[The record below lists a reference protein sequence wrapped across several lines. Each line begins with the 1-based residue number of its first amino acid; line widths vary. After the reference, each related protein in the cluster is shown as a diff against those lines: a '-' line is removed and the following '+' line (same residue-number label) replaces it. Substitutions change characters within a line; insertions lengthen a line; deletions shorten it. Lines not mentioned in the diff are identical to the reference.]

1 MRTDYSRSVR
11 LGGLAAGVD
20 ETTLQERME
29 GSPIHLTADRRL
41 PAVAETL
48 EVLVA
53 DLRRWPVPL
62 SLDPGRGPGRLDD
75 TLVRQLVETAAGIDT
90 DRPLRIG
97 EAPREAPLRLHV
109 GTEPPP
115 DVTVAGA
122 PDGHGAR
129 LRHAGHLFP
138 RLNAPGT
145 GLGAVLTAA
154 MLAGEAFK
162 VVAGLPEGKFQD
174 TPVVDFCPVLPGE
187 QPGTVGAPPPSLEG
201 IMLGGGGAIG
211 TGIALVLDL
220 LRVSGKLTV
229 VDREVFEKPNVTS
242 YSIGTLTDAAA
253 QLPKVQLIAARLRRI
268 EVTPFHGT
276 IQDAIEAVDTGSLPW
291 PRTVL
296 GGLDSVGTRHDL
308 QRLHA
313 DLTLDGST
321 GGPVGTTVALH
332 EALPTGP
339 GLCCYYKADHSGKS
353 AEQRLNELTGLPLA
367 RIARGQEPL
376 TEQDLEGLDDQQRQL
391 VRQFLGRPV
400 CGLINSAELGGGA
413 DDAFRPSAAFV
424 AQQAACLV
432 VGAWIARS
440 TGLITGPMR
449 RIEYD
454 TRFGPRPDQM
464 TDHWTPAPG
473 CTCQMDTALISQVR
487 ESRRTA
493 APTDRT
499 GHRSTPEQL
508 LTASI
513 AETPSSA
520 AGRGAAQ
527 PGS

>member
-20 ETTLQERME
+20 ESTLRERME
-29 GSPIHLTADRRL
+29 GSQVHLTADGHL

-53 DLRRWPVPL
+53 DLRRWPVRL

-75 TLVRQLVETAAGIDT
+75 ALVRKLAETAAGIDP

-97 EAPREAPLRLHV
+97 EVLGEGPLRLHV
-109 GTEPPP
+109 GTEPLP
-115 DVTVAGA
+115 DVAVAGA
-122 PDGHGAR
+122 PDGHGTR
-129 LRHAGHLFP
+129 LRHAGHPFP

-162 VVAGLPEGKFQD
+162 VVAGLPEGKFQV

-187 QPGTVGAPPPSLEG
+187 QPGTAIAPPPALERVL
-201 IMLGGGGAIG
+201 LGGGGAIG
-211 TGIALVLDL
+211 TGVALILDL

-242 YSIGTLTDAAA
+242 YSTGTLADASAL
-253 QLPKVQLIAARLRRI
+253 LPKVRLIAARLRRI
-268 EVTPFHGT
+268 KVIPFHGT
-276 IQDAIEAVDTGSLPW
+276 IQDSIEAVDTGTLPW

-296 GGLDSVGTRHDL
+296 GGLDSIDARHDL
-308 QRLHA
+308 QRLQA

-339 GLCCYYKADHSGKS
+339 CLRCYYRANHTEKS
-353 AEQRLNELTGLPLA
+353 AEQRLHELTGLPLA

-376 TEQDLEGLDDQQRQL
+376 TEKDLECLGDQQREL
-391 VRQFLGRPV
+391 VQQFLGRPV
-400 CGLINSAELGGGA
+400 CGLINSAELSGGT

-440 TGLITGPMR
+440 TGLVNGPMR

-464 TDHWTPAPG
+464 TDYWTPTPG
-473 CTCQMDTALISQVR
+473 CTCQKDPGLISHVR
-487 ESRRTA
+487 ETRRTI
-493 APTDRT
+493 
-499 GHRSTPEQL
+499 S
-508 LTASI
+508 
-513 AETPSSA
+513 
-520 AGRGAAQ
+520 
-527 PGS
+527 

>member
-1 MRTDYSRSVR
+1 VPTDYSRSVR
-11 LGGLAAGVD
+11 LGGLAADVD
-20 ETTLQERME
+20 ESTLRERME
-29 GSPIHLTADRRL
+29 GSLVHLTADGRL

-53 DLRRWPVPL
+53 DLRRWPVQL
-62 SLDPGRGPGRLDD
+62 SLDPGCGPGRLDEA
-75 TLVRQLVETAAGIDT
+75 LVRQLVETAAGIDP
-90 DRPLRIG
+90 DRPLRTG
-97 EAPREAPLRLHV
+97 EAPGEAPLRLHV

-115 DVTVAGA
+115 NVAVAGA

-129 LRHAGHLFP
+129 LRHTGHAFP

-162 VVAGLPEGKFQD
+162 VVAGLPEGKFQV

-187 QPGTVGAPPPSLEG
+187 QPGTAVAPPPVLERVL
-201 IMLGGGGAIG
+201 LGGGGAIG
-211 TGIALVLDL
+211 TGITLVLDL
-220 LRVSGKLTV
+220 LRVSGELAV

-242 YSIGTLTDAAA
+242 YSIGTLADAAA
-253 QLPKVQLIAARLRRI
+253 LLPKVRLIAARLRRI
-268 EVTPFHGT
+268 EVNPFHGT
-276 IQDAIEAVDTGSLPW
+276 IQDSIEAVDTGTLPW

-296 GGLDSVGTRHDL
+296 GGLDSIDARHDL

-339 GLCCYYKADHSGKS
+339 CLRCYYKADHSGRS
-353 AEQRLNELTGLPLA
+353 AEQRLHELTGLPLA

-376 TEQDLEGLDDQQRQL
+376 TEKDLQGLDDQQQEL

-400 CGLINSAELGGGA
+400 CGLINSAELSGGT

-440 TGLITGPMR
+440 TGLITGPAR

-464 TDHWTPAPG
+464 TDHWTPAPE
-473 CTCQMDTALISQVR
+473 CACQKDADLISHVR
-487 ESRRTA
+487 ETRRT
-493 APTDRT
+493 
-499 GHRSTPEQL
+499 
-508 LTASI
+508 
-513 AETPSSA
+513 
-520 AGRGAAQ
+520 RG
-527 PGS
+527 

>member
-1 MRTDYSRSVR
+1 MSTDYSRSVR

-20 ETTLQERME
+20 ECTLRERME
-29 GSPIHLTADRRL
+29 SSRIHLTADGRL
-41 PAVAETL
+41 SAAAETL

-53 DLRRWPVPL
+53 NLRRWPVRL
-62 SLDPGRGPGRLDD
+62 SLDPGRGPGRLDEG
-75 TLVRQLVETAAGIDT
+75 LVRRLVETAAGIDP

-97 EAPREAPLRLHV
+97 EAQGGAPLRLHV
-109 GTEPPP
+109 GTAPP
-115 DVTVAGA
+115 VGTAVAGV

-129 LRHAGHLFP
+129 LRHTGHPFP

-162 VVAGLPEGKFQD
+162 VVAGLPEGKFQV

-187 QPGTVGAPPPSLEG
+187 QPGTAVAPPPVLEQVL
-201 IMLGGGGAIG
+201 LGGGGAIG
-211 TGIALVLDL
+211 TGIALILDL
-220 LRVSGKLTV
+220 LQVSGELTA

-242 YSIGTLTDAAA
+242 YSFGTLADAAA
-253 QLPKVQLIAARLRRI
+253 LLPKVRLIAARLQRV

-276 IQDAIEAVDTGSLPW
+276 IQDCIEAVDSGTLPW
-291 PRTVL
+291 PRIVL
-296 GGLDSVGTRHDL
+296 GGLDSIDARHDL
-308 QRLHA
+308 QRLQA

-332 EALPTGP
+332 EALPAGP
-339 GLCCYYKADHSGKS
+339 CMRCYFKANHFGKS
-353 AEQRLNELTGLPLA
+353 AEQRLHELTGLPLA

-376 TEQDLEGLDDQQRQL
+376 TERDLEGLDDQQREV

-400 CGLINSAELGGGA
+400 CGLINSAELGGGP
-413 DDAFRPSAAFV
+413 DDRFRPSAAFV

-440 TGLITGPMR
+440 TGLVSGPKR

-464 TDHWTPAPG
+464 IDHRLPSPG
-473 CTCQMDTALISQVR
+473 CVCQKDRDLISRVR
-487 ESRRTA
+487 EIRHTS
-493 APTDRT
+493 
-499 GHRSTPEQL
+499 G
-508 LTASI
+508 
-513 AETPSSA
+513 
-520 AGRGAAQ
+520 
-527 PGS
+527 

>member
-1 MRTDYSRSVR
+1 VSADYSRSVR
-11 LGGLAAGVD
+11 LGGLAAGV
-20 ETTLQERME
+20 EEATLQERME
-29 GSPIHLTADRRL
+29 GILIHLTGDAHL
-41 PAVAETL
+41 PAAAETL

-53 DLRRWPVPL
+53 DLRRWPVRL

-75 TLVRQLVETAAGIDT
+75 ELIRRLVETAAGIDP

-97 EAPREAPLRLHV
+97 EAQSRAPLHLHV
-109 GTEPPP
+109 GTAPPLGT
-115 DVTVAGA
+115 TVAGA
-122 PDGHGAR
+122 PDGHGVR
-129 LRHAGHLFP
+129 LRHTGHPFP

-162 VVAGLPEGKFQD
+162 VVAGLPERKVQV

-187 QPGTVGAPPPSLEG
+187 QPGIVVAPLPALDQVL
-201 IMLGGGGAIG
+201 LGGGGAIG

-220 LRVSGKLTV
+220 LQVSGELTV

-242 YSIGTLTDAAA
+242 YSIGILADAAA
-253 QLPKVQLIAARLRRI
+253 GLPKVRLIDARLRRI

-276 IQDAIEAVDTGSLPW
+276 IQASIEAVDAGTLPW
-291 PRTVL
+291 PRIVL
-296 GGLDSVGTRHDL
+296 GGLDSVEARHDL
-308 QRLHA
+308 QRLQA

-332 EALPTGP
+332 EALPSGP
-339 GLCCYYKADHSGKS
+339 CLRCYFKANHTGKS
-353 AEQRLNELTGLPLA
+353 AEQRLHELTGLPLS

-376 TEQDLEGLDDQQRQL
+376 TERDLECLDNQQREL

-400 CGLINSAELGGGA
+400 CGLINSAELAGRT
-413 DDAFRPSAAFV
+413 DDGFRPSAAFV

-440 TGLITGPMR
+440 TGLVSGPPR

-464 TDHWTPAPG
+464 IDHRLPTPG
-473 CTCQMDTALISQVR
+473 CVCQKDAALINLIR
-487 ESRRTA
+487 EARRT
-493 APTDRT
+493 R
-499 GHRSTPEQL
+499 R
-508 LTASI
+508 
-513 AETPSSA
+513 
-520 AGRGAAQ
+520 
-527 PGS
+527 